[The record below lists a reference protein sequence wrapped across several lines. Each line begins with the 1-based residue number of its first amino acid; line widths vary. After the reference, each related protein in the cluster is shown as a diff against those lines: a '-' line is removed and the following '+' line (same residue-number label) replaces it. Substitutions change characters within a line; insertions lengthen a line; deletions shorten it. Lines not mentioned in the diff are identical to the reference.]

1 MKTDLIKLSTPYIGP
16 GHIFTKQVEKSQPKN
31 DNQRPEIYY

>member
-1 MKTDLIKLSTPYIGP
+1 MKIDLTKPSTPYIGP
-16 GHIFTKQVEKSQPKN
+16 GHIFPKQVEKPQLKN